1 MAYGA
6 AVRRTK
12 TPPNAALNKK
22 GYAMY
27 KWILGLTA
35 LWIFMERD
43 TIKAY
48 FDPPPNFAAAHQV
61 PVVLYSTDWCG
72 YCAKARQFLQENRI
86 AYFEYDIEKSAEGQ
100 AQYRALGGRGV
111 PVLQV
116 NGHVV
121 KGFNPE
127 RVRRLLTAAPAL
139 TPTN

>member
-1 MAYGA
+1 
-6 AVRRTK
+6 
-12 TPPNAALNKK
+12 
-22 GYAMY
+22 MY
-27 KWILGLTA
+27 KWIIGLTA

-86 AYFEYDIEKSAEGQ
+86 AFFEYDIEKSAEGH

-116 NGHVV
+116 NGHVI
-121 KGFNPE
+121 KGFNPD
-127 RVRRLLTAAPAL
+127 RIRQLLTADAGVTPA
-139 TPTN
+139 N